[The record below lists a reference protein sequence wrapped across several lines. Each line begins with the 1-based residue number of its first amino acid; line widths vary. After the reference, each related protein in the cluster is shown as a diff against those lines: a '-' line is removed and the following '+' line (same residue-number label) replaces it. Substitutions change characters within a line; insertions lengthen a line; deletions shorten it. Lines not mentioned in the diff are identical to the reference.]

1 MTEEGD
7 SGERIYGL
15 HPVLEAI
22 EAGKR
27 GIDRIFVS
35 REGGGHALGRLLRAA
50 REAGIPVT
58 HLPRPMLEK
67 KAGKRAVHQ
76 GVAAIVSPL
85 AYADPEALCREA
97 PRPELLLALDGVED
111 PRNLGAALRSA
122 AAAGVGGVLLG
133 TEATVGLTPSAL
145 KTSAGAAE
153 RIAVAREPRLP
164 RRLRALADR
173 GVRPVALDPR
183 GDARWDEID
192 WTLPTI
198 VVAGGERA
206 GLRRG
211 ILDACHARVAIP
223 LAEGVESL
231 NVSVAVAVVLYEA
244 VRQRGRKSMP
254 SS

>member
-1 MTEEGD
+1 MSDPEGA
-7 SGERIYGL
+7 GERIYGL

-76 GVAAIVSPL
+76 GVAAIVSPI

-111 PRNLGAALRSA
+111 PRNLGAALRCA

-133 TEATVGLTPSAL
+133 MESTVGLTPAAV

-153 RIAVAREPRLP
+153 RLAVAREPKLP
-164 RRLRALADR
+164 RRLRSLAER
-173 GVRPVALDPR
+173 GVSPVALDPR
-183 GDARWDEID
+183 GGASWDGID

-198 VVAGGERA
+198 VVAGGEGA

-211 ILDACHARVAIP
+211 VLDACHSRVAIP

-231 NVSVAVAVVLYEA
+231 NVSVAVGIVLFEA
-244 VRQRGRKSMP
+244 VRQRRLKSMP
-254 SS
+254 RP